1 MDPMFDQIISPISP
15 QIERFEQRLD
25 QTLTSDVELVQ
36 TMSDHL
42 METRGKRFRPALSL
56 LTAQAIGD
64 CSDDVI
70 DASVGIELIHWA
82 TLIHDDVIDLA
93 ETRRGAE
100 VINFRWG
107 DHAAVLMGDL
117 LLARALEVLVG
128 LNSMAVM
135 EAATRATRRMIEG
148 EILEI
153 QRGSDAE
160 TELYFHMIDKKTAS
174 LMALACEVGAI
185 LGGGTPE
192 QIAQMFSFGKEVGI
206 AFQITDDLLDFIG
219 DAESLGKPVGSD
231 VREKKVTLPL
241 IRALANCQNGEA
253 EQIRAKVR
261 DGIESD
267 EDFQE
272 IFHFVHRYGGIEQ
285 AREEAHTYAKSAL
298 KNLDPLRSSEA
309 REALELAV
317 YHVVDRER

>member
-1 MDPMFDQIISPISP
+1 MFDRIISPISL

-25 QTLTSDVELVQ
+25 QALDSDVERVQ
-36 TMSDHL
+36 SMSDHL
-42 METRGKRFRPALSL
+42 LETRGKRFRPALSL

-64 CSDDVI
+64 CSDKVI
-70 DASVGIELIHWA
+70 EASVGIELIHLA

-93 ETRRGAE
+93 ETRHGTE
-100 VINFRWG
+100 VLNFRWG
-107 DHAAVLMGDL
+107 DHSAVLMGDF
-117 LLARALEVLVG
+117 LLAKALEVLVN
-128 LNSMAVM
+128 LNSMEVM
-135 EAATRATRRMIEG
+135 VASTRATRRMIEG
-148 EILEI
+148 EIMEI
-153 QRGSDAE
+153 QRGADAE
-160 TELYFHMIDKKTAS
+160 STSYFHMIDKKTAS

-219 DAESLGKPVGSD
+219 DAKSLGKPVGND

-253 EQIRAKVR
+253 EQIQAKVR
-261 DGIESD
+261 NGIDSN
-267 EDFQE
+267 EDFRQV
-272 IFHFVHRYGGIEQ
+272 IHFVRRYGGIEE
-285 AREEAHTYAKSAL
+285 AREEARTYAKAAL
-298 KNLDPLRSSEA
+298 KNLDPLRSSDA

-317 YHVVDRER
+317 QHVVNREH